1 MEATERLWEL
11 QPWGAWALRECA
23 WGWSC
28 PPGRGPE
35 GTRERQAGPDCRA
48 PMEGLGLPGEASLGK
63 GPDEAGPDLG
73 KGDGP
78 AGGLV
83 ALLGAV

>member
-1 MEATERLWEL
+1 
-11 QPWGAWALRECA
+11 
-23 WGWSC
+23 
-28 PPGRGPE
+28 
-35 GTRERQAGPDCRA
+35 
-48 PMEGLGLPGEASLGK
+48 MEGLGLPGEASLRK